1 VNENWLGIR
10 KIWVRQAVVPRVVP
24 MTKRQVAEAAFLP
37 FASRLGFQN
46 ALLDT
51 TNGSEGGL

>member
-1 VNENWLGIR
+1 
-10 KIWVRQAVVPRVVP
+10 

-37 FASRLGFQN
+37 FASILGFKN

-51 TNGSEGGL
+51 TNGSEGGLQPELTG

>member
-1 VNENWLGIR
+1 ML
-10 KIWVRQAVVPRVVP
+10 

-37 FASRLGFQN
+37 FASRIGLKN

-51 TNGSEGGL
+51 NNGSEGGLEPEVTG